1 MNRAVA
7 YIILSGIA
15 LMFSAKA
22 LAYVGPA
29 LGLGIVGTVVAV
41 IAVSL
46 LSIFAFV
53 VIPIRRMFRNKKKK
67 TKKEASD
74 LQR

>member
-1 MNRAVA
+1 MNRATA

-15 LMFSAKA
+15 LMFSAEA
-22 LAYVGPA
+22 LAYMGPTF
-29 LGLGIVGTVVAV
+29 GLGIVGTVVAV

-46 LSIFAFV
+46 LSLFAFV
-53 VIPIRRMFRNKKKK
+53 VIPIRRMLKKKK
-67 TKKEASD
+67 TNNEDPD

>member
-1 MNRAVA
+1 MNRATACIV
-7 YIILSGIA
+7 LCGIS
-15 LMFSAKA
+15 LMFPPNG
-22 LAYVGPA
+22 LAYMGPT

-46 LSIFAFV
+46 LSIIAFV
-53 VIPIRRMFRNKKKK
+53 ILPVRKMFKKSKNKSDNKD
-67 TKKEASD
+67 SD